1 MSSAGEQREL
11 NRFQAFTMAGNGIAI
26 ITDRPADLVEVHPPS
41 VNGVNMD
48 GVTVEYYPPAPA
60 VG

>member
-1 MSSAGEQREL
+1 
-11 NRFQAFTMAGNGIAI
+11 MAGNGIAI